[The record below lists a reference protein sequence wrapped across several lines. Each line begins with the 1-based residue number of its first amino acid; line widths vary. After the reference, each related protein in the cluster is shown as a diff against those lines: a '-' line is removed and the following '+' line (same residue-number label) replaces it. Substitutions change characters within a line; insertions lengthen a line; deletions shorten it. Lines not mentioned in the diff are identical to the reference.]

1 MLNQTNLGGN
11 FFLSD
16 GFKVDE
22 NGLIWTSSL
31 MGIAVIDPHNERYVA
46 KIHIGLAISN
56 IAFGEDNDV
65 FITGSGHVWKL
76 KRNKVKVI

>member
-31 MGIAVIDPHNERYVA
+31 MGIAVIDPHAERYVA

-56 IAFGEDNDV
+56 IAFG
-65 FITGSGHVWKL
+65 
-76 KRNKVKVI
+76 